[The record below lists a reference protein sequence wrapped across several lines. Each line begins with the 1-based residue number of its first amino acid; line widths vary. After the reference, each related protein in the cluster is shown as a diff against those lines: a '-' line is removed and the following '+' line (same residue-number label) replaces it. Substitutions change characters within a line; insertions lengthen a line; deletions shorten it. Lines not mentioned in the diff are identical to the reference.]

1 MSIVITGSV
10 AYDYLMGFPGKFR
23 EHIIADKLES
33 ISLSF
38 LVESMKRQRGGVGGN
53 IAYTMKLIGGEPT
66 LFATVG
72 QDFGDYRAWLHAQG
86 VCTDHVIEI
95 EDDFTASFFVNTD
108 TEQNQIA
115 SFYTG
120 AMAHARNYSL
130 SDRGLTDADMVIV
143 SPNDPVA
150 MVNYCQECRDI
161 GIPYAYDPSQQ
172 VAFMGGEDL
181 TQSIPGAAWL
191 LGNEYEMAVIEK
203 KTGWSQDDLRTRVQN
218 LIVTLGKKGAIIYK
232 GDEIIE
238 IPAAQ
243 VHNVVE
249 PTGAG
254 DAWRGGFFASLSLG
268 LPWEVAGRVG
278 SLCSAYCLEHLGPS
292 THSFAWAE
300 FSARYEQN
308 FGAEPLLEKLKIR
321 GVTV

>member
-53 IAYTMKLIGGEPT
+53 IAYTMKLVGSEPT

-72 QDFGDYRAWLHAQG
+72 QDFGDYGAWLRSHG
-86 VCTDHVIEI
+86 ISTDHVIEI
-95 EDDFTASFFVNTD
+95 QDDFTASFFVNTD
-108 TEQNQIA
+108 AEQNQIA

-130 SDRGLTDADMVIV
+130 SDRGLTGADLVIV
-143 SPNDPVA
+143 SPNDPIA
-150 MVNYCQECRDI
+150 MVNYCQECRDLE
-161 GIPYAYDPSQQ
+161 IPYAYDPSQQ
-172 VAFMGGEDL
+172 VAFMGGAEL
-181 TQSIPGAAWL
+181 TKSIPGATYL

-203 KTGWSQDDLRTRVQN
+203 KTGWHQEDLRGRVEN
-218 LIVTLGKKGAIIYK
+218 LIITLGKKGSIIYA
-232 GDEIIE
+232 GDEMIE
-238 IPAAQ
+238 IPAARVQ
-243 VHNVVE
+243 NVIE

-254 DAWRGGFFASLSLG
+254 DAFRGGFFASLSMG

-292 THSFAWAE
+292 THSFTWAE
-300 FSARYEQN
+300 FVGRYEEN
-308 FGAEPLLEKLKIR
+308 FGAEPQLERLRIR
-321 GVTV
+321 GVAV